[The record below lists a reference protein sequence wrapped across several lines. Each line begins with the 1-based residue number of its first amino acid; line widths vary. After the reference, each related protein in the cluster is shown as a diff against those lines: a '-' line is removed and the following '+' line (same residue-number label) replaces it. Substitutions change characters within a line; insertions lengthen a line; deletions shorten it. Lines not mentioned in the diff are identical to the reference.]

1 MGALLQ
7 ELFRFD
13 LYKRSQ
19 GRVVRQVTFAALA
32 LIVALGCWSLS
43 GEMGEVESQSTR
55 YLVPLVLLV
64 AGCWACFR
72 LIHLPQFADFL
83 ISVEAEMNKVA
94 WPKRTELINASIV
107 VILVIFLMA
116 GMLFGFDLFLKAV
129 PQLVTRAIGML
140 SGSADVPVE

>member
-19 GRVVRQVTFAALA
+19 GRIVRQITFAALA

-43 GEMGEVESQSTR
+43 GEMSDVESQTTR
-55 YLVPLVLLV
+55 YLVPLGILA
-64 AGCWACFR
+64 AGCWICFR

-94 WPKRTELINASIV
+94 WPKRPELINASIV
-107 VILVIFLMA
+107 VILVIFIMA
-116 GMLFGFDLFLKAV
+116 GLLFGFDLLLKAIPTFISDLLNGSPEP
-129 PQLVTRAIGML
+129 PQ
-140 SGSADVPVE
+140 